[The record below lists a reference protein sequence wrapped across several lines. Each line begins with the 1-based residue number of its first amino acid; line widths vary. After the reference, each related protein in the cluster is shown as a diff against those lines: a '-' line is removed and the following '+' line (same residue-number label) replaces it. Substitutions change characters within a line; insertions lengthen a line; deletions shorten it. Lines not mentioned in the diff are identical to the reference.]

1 MALTELRSRLA
12 AWIAPERR
20 AVDPMSLYGLAGSAA
35 AQGVTT
41 RVAESIATVTACVHL
56 TASSLAY
63 LPMRVYRAGRT
74 RAELLDHPLYMLM
87 REGPNDRQTWPDLVE
102 STMASVLLHGN
113 ALIAV
118 ERDASGRVTA
128 LRFIPWNWVTPVLLQ
143 SGRLAYDV
151 TEGGTLGAVGRRYR
165 LLSGP
170 EVIHLRDRSDD
181 GILGVS
187 RLRRAASTMQAAA
200 SANDFASAFLGN
212 GAFPAGAITHDEQV
226 SIETQQRLRA
236 SFEDMHAG
244 QRKAGRV
251 MILEGGMKF
260 TPFQISPEDAELL
273 ATRKFMREE
282 ICAIFMTPP
291 PLVQDYSHNT
301 FTNSETAGRW
311 FAQFTLAPWARK
323 IEAEFGRALF
333 AAGSGL
339 ELEIDLSGFLRGDP
353 QTRWAAHKIA
363 VDAGILDAD
372 EVREIEG
379 FNPRGAREAVA

>member
-1 MALTELRSRLA
+1 MALSELRSRLA

-20 AVDPMSLYGLAGSAA
+20 AVDPMSLYGLTGSVAA
-35 AQGVTT
+35 PGVTT

-63 LPMRVYRAGRT
+63 LPFRMYRAGRV
-74 RAELLDHPLYMLM
+74 RSEVLEHPLYTMM

-102 STMASVLLHGN
+102 STMASALLHGN
-113 ALIAV
+113 ALVVV
-118 ERDASGRVTA
+118 ERQGDGEVTA
-128 LRFIPWNWVTPVLLQ
+128 LRFIPWTWVMPVMLP

-151 TEGGTLGAVGRRYR
+151 TEGGMTGAPGRRYR

-212 GAFPAGAITHDEQV
+212 GAFPAGAITHDEDLT
-226 SIETQQRLRA
+226 IEAVMRLSD
-236 SFEDMHAG
+236 SFEAG
-244 QRKAGRV
+244 YAGARKAGRV
-251 MILEGGMKF
+251 LILGGGMKF

-282 ICAIFMTPP
+282 ICAIYMTPP

-333 AAGSGL
+333 PAGSGL

-363 VDAGILDAD
+363 VDAGILTAD

-379 FNPRGAREAVA
+379 FNPKPAGAVVA

>member
-1 MALTELRSRLA
+1 MQLVDRLA
-12 AWIAPERR
+12 AWAGFERR
-20 AVDPMSLYGLAGSAA
+20 TGPPTSLLGLVGSAA
-35 AQGVTT
+35 APSGTT

-63 LPMRVYRAGRT
+63 LPFRMYRAGRV
-74 RAELLDHPLYMLM
+74 RQEVLDHPLYTLM

-102 STMASVLLHGN
+102 ATMASVLLHGN
-113 ALIAV
+113 AVVAV
-118 ERDASGRVTA
+118 ERDSAGTVIG
-128 LRFIPWNWVTPVLLQ
+128 LRFIPWPWVTPVMLP

-151 TEGGTLGAVGRRYR
+151 TEGGMLGAPGRRYR

-212 GAFPAGAITHDEQV
+212 GAFPAGAITHDAQV
-226 SIETQQRLRA
+226 SIETQHRLRE
-236 SFEDMHAG
+236 SFQQAHAG
-244 QRKAGRV
+244 ERKAGRV
-251 MILEGGMKF
+251 IILEGGMKF

-282 ICAIFMTPP
+282 ICAIYMTPP

-333 AAGSGL
+333 ARGSGL

-363 VDAGILDAD
+363 VEAGILDAD

-379 FNPRGAREAVA
+379 FNPRSDRSGGTA

>member
-1 MALTELRSRLA
+1 MALSELRSRLA

-20 AVDPMSLYGLAGSAA
+20 SVDPMSLYGLAGPAA

-74 RAELLDHPLYMLM
+74 RAELMDHPLYKLM

-102 STMASVLLHGN
+102 SAVASVLLHGN

-118 ERDASGRVTA
+118 ERGESGRVKA
-128 LRFIPWNWVTPVLLQ
+128 LRFIPWTWATPVMLP

-151 TEGGTLGAVGRRYR
+151 IEGGTLGAVGRRYR

-187 RLRRAASTMQAAA
+187 RLRRAASTMKAAA

-212 GAFPAGAITHDEQV
+212 GAFPAGAITHDQQLTAEQ
-226 SIETQQRLRA
+226 QQRLRE
-236 SFEDMHAG
+236 SIGEVHVG
-244 QRKAGRV
+244 ERKAGRV

-260 TPFQISPEDAELL
+260 VPFQISPEDAELL
-273 ATRKFMREE
+273 STRKFMREE

-379 FNPRGAREAVA
+379 FNPRSVASLV